1 MADLSFLLQFLEISV
16 LVSIVAGVGGFVFQK
31 SFQYFLD
38 KNIEQVRNENRKD
51 EIEFTEFKQ
60 RQIKSLEELYERL
73 VLCYQE
79 MYSLTR
85 PYQDVKEPD
94 KEEKLQSAA
103 EALNEFRRYY
113 ERKRIYLPNEMDQKL
128 DDFHSE
134 LKSNFTSFKNLV
146 LRQEGIRDSE
156 VQKKKVDK
164 HDEIWEKIDKDVSE
178 MKEEI
183 RDKIKQ
189 IMRSK
194 EPQI

>member
-1 MADLSFLLQFLEISV
+1 MLS
-16 LVSIVAGVGGFVFQK
+16 GNVFFNQAL
-31 SFQYFLD
+31 S
-38 KNIEQVRNENRKD
+38 
-51 EIEFTEFKQ
+51 
-60 RQIKSLEELYERL
+60 
-73 VLCYQE
+73 
-79 MYSLTR
+79 
-85 PYQDVKEPD
+85 DVKEPD